1 MNPLIHKSIRRTLLL
16 TLYERYMA
24 NPVEMV
30 EPALFLEDGTLD
42 KHFLLVNMHYLSDR
56 GLVELMLGY
65 DPSTFAAVRITAK
78 GIDLVENQFELDRQ
92 FPPHPDAAE
101 QGAADLPM
109 LIERLQE
116 DVDLCDLDGVARRAL
131 LDDVA
136 YLRNEIARPATR
148 WRLQVVRSVL
158 DWMSEAVAACDM
170 PPPALPA
177 LTRRIEEIAGANR
190 SQLPE

>member
-1 MNPLIHKSIRRTLLL
+1 MNPRIHKSIRRSLLL
-16 TLYERYMA
+16 TLYERYMSDPA
-24 NPVEMV
+24 EML
-30 EPALFLEDGTLD
+30 EPEHFLAGGILE
-42 KHFLLVNMHYLSDR
+42 KHPLLVNMHYLSDR

-65 DPSTFAAVRITAK
+65 DASTFSAVRITAR

-116 DVDLCDLDGVARRAL
+116 EADICDLDGMARRAL

-136 YLRNEIARPATR
+136 YLRNEIARPAAC
-148 WRLQVVRSVL
+148 WRLHVIRSVL
-158 DWMSEAVAACDM
+158 GWMSDAVASCDV
-170 PPPALPA
+170 PPPSLPT
-177 LTRRIEEIAGANR
+177 LIRRIEELTGA
-190 SQLPE
+190 